1 MISVL
6 NQDLTHLY
14 LEATYRLFHLNN
26 AQCNGGEVCLQGV
39 PSNMH
44 SNSPCVVAGRA
55 FGQGGCYTANSRA
68 REGAC
73 VHEFRHYIAK
83 HAPVH
88 FPRREG
94 DRQTD
99 TDRQTDRRADGQT
112 DRDRETERQRQRD
125 RDRETQRQRQTDR
138 DRQRDRQTDT
148 QSDRDTETGG
158 GGGGGERD
166 THTHTDRETEKF
178 LLCHHVSPLLNI

>member
-99 TDRQTDRRADGQT
+99 TDRQTDRRTDGQT
-112 DRDRETERQRQRD
+112 DRDR
-125 RDRETQRQRQTDR
+125 DRETEIERLRDR
-138 DRQRDRQTDT
+138 DRQR
-148 QSDRDTETGG
+148 E
-158 GGGGGERD
+158 
-166 THTHTDRETEKF
+166 TDRETGRQTHSRTETQRHRDGGGGWGGGEERERHTHTQTERQRSSCYAIMF
-178 LLCHHVSPLLNI
+178 PLC